1 MIRKTVYADTS
12 SDWSCECWAMHSLG
26 IAKKARAW
34 RLGISSGR
42 TWSLDLRFSHY
53 FFGIEIK
60 YLKN

>member
-12 SDWSCECWAMHSLG
+12 SDWSCEWNASSCWAMHSLG

-34 RLGISSGR
+34 RLGIRSGR

-53 FFGIEIK
+53 FF
-60 YLKN
+60 